1 MSEGLSLSLGVGVR
15 GTVFALGVD
24 VSGTVIVIRC
34 RCQRDC
40 HCH

>member
-15 GTVFALGVD
+15 GTVFVVSVD
-24 VSGTVIVIRC
+24 VRGTVFVVRC

-40 HCH
+40 LCR